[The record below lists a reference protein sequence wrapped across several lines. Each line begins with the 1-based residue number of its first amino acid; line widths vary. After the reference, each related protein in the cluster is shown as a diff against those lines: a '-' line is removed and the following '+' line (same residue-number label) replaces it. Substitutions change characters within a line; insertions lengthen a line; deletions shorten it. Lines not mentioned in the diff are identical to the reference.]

1 MPIASPHS
9 EIPEIRR
16 RYRYLVGV
24 VGLAFTLLIGRLWQ
38 MQVLQGKAYREKSES
53 NFVQELRIPTVRGRI
68 FDRRGR
74 PLVGNRPSYDVLAT
88 PRFVTPAGIERLCEE
103 LSLAPDAQ
111 KELRAKLEAVSG
123 RKRFDPLLLVRDVSR
138 DQLAR
143 IEAHRD
149 EMPGVSVTAR
159 AHRSYTHGNL
169 AAHVLGYLNE
179 VSAEELEADR
189 THHYSPGDLTGRF
202 GVERMYEAYLR
213 GVAGR
218 ERVVVDA
225 RGRRKTG
232 PEATELLQGSEVRQ
246 EPRPGHDVTL
256 TIDVEVQRLV
266 ERALR
271 NHPSAAAVVLEV
283 HTGRV
288 LASASKPAFE
298 PNLLTARISKAE
310 AQRLLEDPYRP
321 LLDKVVRENYYP
333 GSTYKVI
340 PAIAGLEQG
349 LVTPDEKILCKGAHA
364 FGRRTFKCTHVH
376 GNVNLYEAV
385 VESCNVYFYSLGEQ
399 VGMDAMAY
407 YAHLFGLGAPTGIG
421 LNGEV
426 GGFVP
431 TKDWYVRRKQPFRLG
446 FTLNSAIG
454 QGNVKATPLQIASL
468 YATIANGGTL
478 YLPQVVE
485 RVTTAD
491 GALVQSFAPRV
502 RRRLPIKS
510 STFALLRDALE
521 GVVNEE
527 KGTAITARIE
537 GVSAAGKTGTA
548 QVNRRLKKGKIIWLE
563 DHSWFAAY
571 APAAAPQIA
580 VVVLVEHGGRAA
592 KVAAPVAMEI
602 VRDYFRYVP
611 PRSERAAGNVETAPR
626 ARAEASA
633 SPGAAP

>member
-1 MPIASPHS
+1 LPVANPHG

-24 VGLAFTLLIGRLWQ
+24 VGLSFTLLIGRLWQ
-38 MQVLQGKAYREKSES
+38 MQVIQGEAYREKSES
-53 NFVQELRIPTVRGRI
+53 NFVQELRIATVRGRV

-74 PLVGNRPSYDVLAT
+74 PMVGNRPSYDVLAT
-88 PRFVTPAGIERLCEE
+88 PRFITAAAVERLCEE
-103 LSLAPDAQ
+103 LSLAPDLQ
-111 KELRAKLEAVSG
+111 KELRAKLEAVVG
-123 RKRFDPLLLVRDVSR
+123 RKRFDPLPLVRDISR

-143 IEAHRD
+143 LEAHRD
-149 EMPGVSVTAR
+149 EMPGVSVSAR
-159 AHRSYTHGNL
+159 AHRSYVHGNL

-179 VSAEELEADR
+179 VTAEELEADR
-189 THHYSPGDLTGRF
+189 TRHYSPGDLVGRF
-202 GVERMYEAYLR
+202 GVERMYETYLR
-213 GVAGR
+213 GVSGR
-218 ERVVVDA
+218 ERIVVDA

-232 PEATELLQGSEVRQ
+232 PDAAELLQGSEVRR

-266 ERALR
+266 ERSLR
-271 NHPSAAAVVLEV
+271 NHASAAAVVLEV
-283 HTGRV
+283 NTGRV

-298 PNLLTARISKAE
+298 PNLLTARISRAE
-310 AQRLLEDPYRP
+310 AQRLLEDPFRP

-349 LVTPDEKILCKGAHA
+349 LINPDERIACKGAHA

-376 GNVNLYEAV
+376 GKVNLRQAI
-385 VESCNVYFYSLGEQ
+385 VESCNVYFYTLGEQ
-399 VGMDAMAY
+399 VGMDGMAY

-431 TKDWYVRRKQPFRLG
+431 TKEWYVRRKQPFRLG

-485 RVTTAD
+485 RVATAE
-491 GALVQSFAPRV
+491 GVLVQSFEPRV
-502 RRRLPIKS
+502 RRRLPIKDP
-510 STFALLRDALE
+510 TLTLLRDALA
-521 GVVNEE
+521 GVINEE
-527 KGTAITARIE
+527 KGTAISARLD

-548 QVNRRLKKGKIIWLE
+548 QVSRRLKKGKIIWLE

-571 APAAAPQIA
+571 APIERPQVA

-602 VRDYFRYVP
+602 IRDYFRYVT
-611 PRSERAAGNVETAPR
+611 PRTAAARSGAPAPETLP
-626 ARAEASA
+626 
-633 SPGAAP
+633 